1 MHTKVTMEHAT
12 ILKSFNSLESAF
24 QRFQADFS
32 SVLDTLCCA
41 GGMGGM
47 APAPIQMAGGGGS
60 RGRLEIYSDIH
71 SSKFY

>member
-1 MHTKVTMEHAT
+1 MGLETRYKGYLRVRGGSRINGRVRFGEVG
-12 ILKSFNSLESAF
+12 SL
-24 QRFQADFS
+24 
-32 SVLDTLCCA
+32 LDTLCCA